1 MRVNSISSSI
11 GFHGT
16 SNQNKK
22 GIINRHSMI
31 SETGYAAFGGAL
43 VSTFSGVRGNK
54 TVHKIAA
61 MVALA
66 AATAHIVLLKTIHGS
81 KPANK

>member
-1 MRVNSISSSI
+1 MRVNSINYSI
-11 GFHGT
+11 GFHGA

-22 GIINRHSMI
+22 GIINRYSMI
-31 SETGYAAFGGAL
+31 SGTGYAAFGGAL

-66 AATAHIVLLKTIHGS
+66 AAAAHIVLLKTIHGS

>member
-11 GFHGT
+11 RFHGA

-22 GIINRHSMI
+22 GIINRYSMI
-31 SETGYAAFGGAL
+31 SGTGYAAFGGAL

-66 AATAHIVLLKTIHGS
+66 AAAAHIVLLKTIHGS

>member
-1 MRVNSISSSI
+1 MRVNSISSSV

-22 GIINRHSMI
+22 GIINRHSMV
-31 SETGYAAFGGAL
+31 SGTGYTAFGGAL

-54 TVHKIAA
+54 TIHKIAA

-66 AATAHIVLLKTIHGS
+66 AAAAHIVLLKTFHSS
-81 KPANK
+81 KPVGK

>member
-16 SNQNKK
+16 SNQHKK

-31 SETGYAAFGGAL
+31 SGTGYAAFGGAL

-66 AATAHIVLLKTIHGS
+66 AAAAHIVLLKTSSGS
-81 KPANK
+81 KPVKK